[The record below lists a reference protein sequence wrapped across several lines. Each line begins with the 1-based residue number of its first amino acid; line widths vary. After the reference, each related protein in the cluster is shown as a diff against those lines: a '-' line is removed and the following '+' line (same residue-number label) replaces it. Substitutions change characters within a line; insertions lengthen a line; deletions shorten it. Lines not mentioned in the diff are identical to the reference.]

1 MKPFIGSA
9 IVFWLVLT
17 SHATGAQQSESI
29 PSPEEFHGYELGTT
43 YTITA
48 NLYEYYRELA
58 PAPRSPLPIEP
69 QMFLEEALHPDD
81 PVSHGFFVAA
91 EAVVFIRV
99 FHVVD
104 EIVLPQLT
112 HALDPDLR
120 LSGQHR

>member
-48 NLYEYYRELA
+48 NLYEYYKELA
-58 PAPRSPLPIEP
+58 LRSRRVEYHEYGRSIQGRPLPTLVIGSENISP
-69 QMFLEEALHPDD
+69 PRTTIGNE
-81 PVSHGFFVAA
+81 S
-91 EAVVFIRV
+91 I
-99 FHVVD
+99 
-104 EIVLPQLT
+104 
-112 HALDPDLR
+112 
-120 LSGQHR
+120 S